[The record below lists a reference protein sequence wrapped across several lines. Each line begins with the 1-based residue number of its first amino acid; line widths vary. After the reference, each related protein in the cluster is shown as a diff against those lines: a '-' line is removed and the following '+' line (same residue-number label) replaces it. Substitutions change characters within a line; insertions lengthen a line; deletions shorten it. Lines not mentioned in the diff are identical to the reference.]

1 MNITNT
7 VFVRSAVKQKDFPN
21 DTAKRIVFAGK
32 SNVGKSSTMNSLFNR
47 KNFARVSSVPGKT
60 INVNLFKVDVKYWF
74 IDLPGYGYS
83 KTSQAEKE
91 RFSALIEQF
100 FQQDLEH
107 IARLYLIVDSRH
119 KPTQLD
125 KDMVTWVRSFGVP
138 MTVVANKVDKLKKK
152 ELEENIPMIWNE
164 LGLIEGE
171 DHIIP
176 FSADKN
182 TNRLELIKDIE
193 NALGE

>member
-1 MNITNT
+1 MSST
-7 VFVRSAVKQKDFPN
+7 VVAIDGP
-21 DTAKRIVFAGK
+21 AGAGK
-32 SNVGKSSTMNSLFNR
+32 SSVAKALAARMNFVHINTGSLYRAIAYALLQMNVAPENIT
-47 KNFARVSSVPGKT
+47 P
-60 INVNLFKVDVKYWF
+60 
-74 IDLPGYGYS
+74 
-83 KTSQAEKE
+83 E
-91 RFSALIEQF
+91 
-100 FQQDLEH
+100 DLEH
-107 IARLYLIVDSRH
+107 ISRLYLIVDSRH

-176 FSADKN
+176 FSADKG
-182 TNRLELIKDIE
+182 TNRLELIRDIE